1 MSTFIEIGYLLATI
15 SFILGL
21 KFMSSPVRA
30 KTGNAIAAFGMI
42 LAVVLTFILAMNE
55 ELEFNRTTNLVIL
68 LVAIAAGTIIG
79 KRMSD
84 KVPMTDMPQM
94 VSIFNATGGG
104 CAMILG
110 LIEADVI
117 QQQLNLTMVNE
128 LTAAGIGTLA
138 LLTTGMVTGAI
149 AFSGSILAERKLSG
163 KVKDNRK
170 MMTVFTARILLLSLV
185 VLPIVYFSG
194 FQPISLTVFMYFL
207 SAIAVIYGVLFV
219 LPIGGADM
227 PVVISLLNSIT
238 GIATA
243 FAGFAIG
250 NRVMIAGG
258 ILVGAAGLIL
268 TVLMTKAMNRSLMN
282 VLAGKFKKSGVSGD
296 SDVVQEIKDISV
308 AETALALS
316 FAQKVAVVPGYG
328 LAVAQAQH
336 VCGQM
341 QQILE
346 KRQCEVD
353 YIIHPVAGRMPGHM
367 NVLLAEANVDYAR
380 LKEMEEGNEIISQ
393 YDVVLVIGANDV
405 VNPAAENNPNSPI
418 YGMPII
424 RTHLA
429 KQVVVMKRSMS
440 TGYAGVQNDLFGMDN
455 CSILFGDAKTSLQE
469 IVNQLKLI

>member
-15 SFILGL
+15 SFIIGL

-42 LAVVLTFILAMNE
+42 LAVVLTFVLAMND

-68 LVAIAAGTIIG
+68 LVAIAAGTLIG

-84 KVPMTDMPQM
+84 KVPMTEMPQM

-104 CAMILG
+104 CAMLLG
-110 LIEADVI
+110 LIEADII
-117 QQQLNLTMVNE
+117 QQQINLGVTV
-128 LTAAGIGTLA
+128 AGIGTLA

-149 AFSGSILAERKLSG
+149 AFSGSIVAERKLSG
-163 KVKDNRK
+163 KVKDNRQ
-170 MMTVFTARILLLSLV
+170 MITVLTARMLLLSLV
-185 VLPIVYFSG
+185 VLPVLYFSG
-194 FQPISLTVFMYFL
+194 FQPLSLPIFMYFL
-207 SAIAVIYGVLFV
+207 AALASIYGVLFV

-238 GIATA
+238 GVATA
-243 FAGFAIG
+243 FSGFAIG
-250 NRVMIAGG
+250 NKVMIAGG

-282 VLAGKFKKSGVSGD
+282 VLAGKFKKSGVGGD
-296 SDVVQEIKDISV
+296 ADQEQEIKDISV

-346 KRQCEVD
+346 KRGCEVD

-380 LKEMEEGNEIISQ
+380 LKEMEEGNEVMAQ

-424 RTHLA
+424 RTHEA